1 MRTLRLPAWV
11 ERADLVVDDGWEAL
25 RGHRGVDRLFYAASA
40 AADFSLLW
48 HGLNLLRVVRGRAQR
63 GDLIRTAAAVGL
75 ESLVVNQGLKR
86 LFRRERPVR
95 DARASER
102 HVRIPSTSSFPSG
115 HASSAVVASSLLGD
129 GDPLRPLYRVIGAV
143 VATSRL
149 HVRVHHASDVAAGAA
164 VGAMLLPVLRR
175 VVGVPRRA
183 GRA

>member
-1 MRTLRLPAWV
+1 
-11 ERADLVVDDGWEAL
+11 
-25 RGHRGVDRLFYAASA
+25 
-40 AADFSLLW
+40 
-48 HGLNLLRVVRGRAQR
+48 
-63 GDLIRTAAAVGL
+63 
-75 ESLVVNQGLKR
+75 
-86 LFRRERPVR
+86 VR

-175 VVGVPRRA
+175 VVGLPRRA